1 MYFNANTNTNVFQ
14 CKYKYKCIS
23 IQIQIYLNTN
33 TNTSTSISTNI
44 NTNTNGNTNDLV
56 KCPKTGHN
64 IISPLVFV
72 SFKTSC
78 HVGSHIFTVSWLCK
92 SDSGHSLACSSQTSF
107 SLSSNPHPRNIFNIV
122 KILCV

>member
-1 MYFNANTNTNVFQ
+1 MYF
-14 CKYKYKCIS
+14 
-23 IQIQIYLNTN
+23 NTN
-33 TNTSTSISTNI
+33 TNTST

-92 SDSGHSLACSSQTSF
+92 SDSGHSVVFIA
-107 SLSSNPHPRNIFNIV
+107 NIIAITIF
-122 KILCV
+122 KY

>member
-23 IQIQIYLNTN
+23 IQIQTYLNA
-33 TNTSTSISTNI
+33 NTSTSISTNI

-56 KCPKTGHN
+56 KSPKTGHN
-64 IISPLVFV
+64 IISLLVFV

-92 SDSGHSLACSSQTSF
+92 SDSGHSVVFIANTIAIT
-107 SLSSNPHPRNIFNIV
+107 IF
-122 KILCV
+122 KY